1 MQRKFLAAAGAA
13 LLAVVIVGAPLCAQ
27 IKKGKTRV
35 LTTKSWMKSVN
46 GPVCSSLKKVL
57 DGSGPADDKAWASAA
72 QYAEL
77 LNESGH
83 VLMADGRCPDAV
95 WAGAAK
101 QLRESSAAVLA
112 AVEVKNATEAKTAFA
127 GVLGACGTCHTA
139 HKKKK

>member
-1 MQRKFLAAAGAA
+1 MHERFLAAAGAA
-13 LLAVVIVGAPLCAQ
+13 LLAVVIVGAPLSAQ
-27 IKKGKTRV
+27 VKQGKTRV

-46 GPVCSSLKKVL
+46 GPACSSLKKVL

-101 QLRESSAAVLA
+101 QLRASSAAVLA

-139 HKKKK
+139 HKKK

>member
-1 MQRKFLAAAGAA
+1 M
-13 LLAVVIVGAPLCAQ
+13 
-27 IKKGKTRV
+27 
-35 LTTKSWMKSVN
+35 
-46 GPVCSSLKKVL
+46 
-57 DGSGPADDKAWASAA
+57 
-72 QYAEL
+72 
-77 LNESGH
+77 LNFSTSRGTYYESGH

-95 WAGAAK
+95 WAGASK